1 MVFKRDMKAEL
12 LKLRSQVALLK
23 KSLDELSVLN
33 DIATAISSTLPLDDV
48 LDLITKKCVRHI
60 GVEQAA
66 VFLVDKSGKDDALK
80 TRVRHSRTTQKFIQ
94 FRLDDQLTGWMLTYR
109 KPLLLNDLSDETAFL
124 SSTLR
129 KHNIANLLAIL
140 LIVRGE
146 ITGLIALFNKKN
158 DKKFTENDQSLLSVI
173 ASESA
178 QIIES
183 SRLWEEERKLIHLQE
198 ELKTSERIQRSLLPA
213 SVPVLK
219 NYDIAVNMISAKE
232 IGGDYYDFIQTGPDR
247 WVLCVGD
254 ISGKGLPAALLMAN
268 LQATV
273 RGESLY
279 GKPEVCARVADINRR
294 FFHNTTP
301 EKYATLFYGT
311 LDTGTHRFEFVNAGH
326 NKAILLTPGQAPTL
340 LSTGNLAVGFFESA
354 DYNKKSISMGPG
366 SVLIIYSDGINE
378 ALNEQGEEFGM
389 DRLLQILMETTGSPA
404 DKIIQSVFAAIRKF
418 TGSAPQHD
426 DMTIMVVRRKSAATQ
441 GPDDSPPH
449 AGNTAQNE

>member
-1 MVFKRDMKAEL
+1 LVFSRDTKKEVAT
-12 LKLRSQVALLK
+12 LRSQVAMLK
-23 KSLDELSVLN
+23 KSLDELSILN
-33 DIATAISSTLPLDDV
+33 DIATAISSTLSLDDV
-48 LDLITKKCVRHI
+48 LELITQKCVQHI

-66 VFLVDKSGKDDALK
+66 VFLVDKTGEDDALK
-80 TRVRHSRTTQKFIQ
+80 TRVRHSRTTQKFVQ

-109 KPLLLNDLSDETAFL
+109 KPLLLNNISDETAFL
-124 SSTLR
+124 SSTLQR
-129 KHNIANLLAIL
+129 HNISNLLAIP

-158 DKKFTENDQSLLSVI
+158 ARKFSENDQSLLSVI

-213 SVPVLK
+213 EIPAPAGYNLS
-219 NYDIAVNMISAKE
+219 VNMVSAKE
-232 IGGDYYDFIQTGPDR
+232 IGGDYYDFIQAGPDH

-279 GKPEVCARVADINRR
+279 GHPDVCTRMTDINRR
-294 FFHNTTP
+294 FFNNTTP

-311 LDTGTHRFEFVNAGH
+311 LDTKNHTFEFVNAGH
-326 NKAILLTPGQAPTL
+326 NKGLLLAPGQAPAL
-340 LSTGNLAVGFFESA
+340 LSTGNLAVGFFEDA
-354 DYNKKSISMGPG
+354 EYTKKTVPMVPG
-366 SVLIIYSDGINE
+366 STLAIYSDGITE
-378 ALNEQGEEFGM
+378 ALNSEGEEFGM
-389 DRLLQILMETTGSPA
+389 DRLIQQLVSNGNMPA
-404 DKIIQSVFAAIRKF
+404 KELTDSVFSAVRAF
-418 TGSAPQHD
+418 AGSAPQYD
-426 DMTIMVVRRKSAATQ
+426 DMTLMIVRRRA
-441 GPDDSPPH
+441 
-449 AGNTAQNE
+449 

>member
-1 MVFKRDMKAEL
+1 MVFNRDSKKEL
-12 LKLRSQVALLK
+12 STLRSQVEMLK

-33 DIATAISSTLPLDDV
+33 DIATAISSTLSLDDV

-60 GVEQAA
+60 DVEQAA
-66 VFLVDKSGKDDALK
+66 VFLVDKTGEDDALK
-80 TRVRHSRTTQKFIQ
+80 TRVRHSRTTQKFVQ
-94 FRLDDQLTGWMLTYR
+94 FRLDDQLTGWMLAHR
-109 KPLLLNDLSDETAFL
+109 KPLMLNDTTEEDVFL
-124 SSTLR
+124 SPTLR
-129 KHNIANLLAIL
+129 KHNINNLLAIP

-158 DKKFTENDQSLLSVI
+158 DRKFSESDQGLLTVI

-213 SVPVLK
+213 TVPALDL
-219 NYDIAVNMISAKE
+219 YDISVNMISAKE
-232 IGGDYYDFIQTGPDR
+232 IGGDYYDFIQTGPDK
-247 WVLCVGD
+247 WIFCVGD

-279 GKPEVCARVADINRR
+279 GHPDVCVRLAGINRR
-294 FFHNTTP
+294 FFNNTTP

-311 LDTGTHRFEFVNAGH
+311 LDLSENSFEFVNAGH
-326 NKAILLTPGQAPTL
+326 NKGIIMSPGKAPGL
-340 LSTGNLAVGFFESA
+340 LSTNNMAVGFFEDSEF
-354 DYNKKSISMGPG
+354 NKKTVPMTPESI
-366 SVLIIYSDGINE
+366 LAIYSDGITE

-389 DRLLQILMETTGSPA
+389 DRL
-404 DKIIQSVFAAIRKF
+404 IQQLTSHANASAESLTDSVFSAVRAF
-418 TGSAPQHD
+418 AGTAPQYD
-426 DMTIMVVRRKSAATQ
+426 DMTLMIVKRLGRQ
-441 GPDDSPPH
+441 C
-449 AGNTAQNE
+449 

>member
-1 MVFKRDMKAEL
+1 MVFNREMKKEL
-12 LKLRSQVALLK
+12 ETLRSQVAMLK

-33 DIATAISSTLPLDDV
+33 DIATAISSTLPLDEV

-66 VFLVDKSGKDDALK
+66 VFLVDKTGKDNALK
-80 TRVRHSRTTQKFIQ
+80 TRVRHSRTTQKFIR

-129 KHNIANLLAIL
+129 KHDISNLLAIP

-146 ITGLIALFNKKN
+146 LTGLIALFNKKN
-158 DKKFTENDQSLLSVI
+158 QQHFTEKDQSLLSVI

-213 SVPVLK
+213 TVPVLK
-219 NYDIAVNMISAKE
+219 HYDVAVNMVSAKE
-232 IGGDYYDFIQTGPDR
+232 IGGDYYDFIQVGQDK

-279 GKPEVCARVADINRR
+279 GQPEVCARMADINRR

-311 LDTGTHRFEFVNAGH
+311 LDTVAHTFEFVNAGH
-326 NKAILLTPGQAPTL
+326 NKAILLAPGQETTL
-340 LSTGNLAVGFFESA
+340 LSTGNLAVGFFENA
-354 DYNKKSISMGPG
+354 DYKKKILSLHPG
-366 SVLIIYSDGINE
+366 SILAIYSDGITE

-389 DRLLQILMETTGSPA
+389 ERLLQKLAETAGFSPNQ
-404 DKIIQSVFAAIRKF
+404 IIRSVYSGIREF
-418 TGSAPQHD
+418 TGTAPQHD
-426 DMTIMVVRRKSAATQ
+426 DMTLMIIRREPKQT
-441 GPDDSPPH
+441 
-449 AGNTAQNE
+449 

>member
-1 MVFKRDMKAEL
+1 MVFNRNTKTEIET
-12 LKLRSQVALLK
+12 LRSQVKMLK
-23 KSLDELSVLN
+23 KSLDELSILN
-33 DIATAISSTLPLDDV
+33 DIATAISSTLSLDDV
-48 LDLITKKCVRHI
+48 LDLITQKCVQHI

-66 VFLVDKSGKDDALK
+66 VFLVDKTGKDDALK
-80 TRVRHSRTTQKFIQ
+80 TRVRHSRTTQKFVQ

-109 KPLLLNDLSDETAFL
+109 KPLILNDTIEEDAFL
-124 SSTLR
+124 SPTLR
-129 KHNIANLLAIL
+129 KHNINNLLAIP

-158 DKKFTENDQSLLSVI
+158 SRKFTENDQSLLSVI

-213 SVPVLK
+213 EIPAM
-219 NYDIAVNMISAKE
+219 NMYDISVNMVSAKE
-232 IGGDYYDFIQTGPDR
+232 IGGDYYDFIRAGQDK

-279 GKPEVCARVADINRR
+279 GHPDACIRMADINRR
-294 FFHNTTP
+294 FFNNTTP

-311 LDTGTHRFEFVNAGH
+311 LDIRQHSFEFVNAGH
-326 NKAILLTPGQAPTL
+326 NKGILLPPGQVPAL
-340 LSTGNLAVGFFESA
+340 LSTGNMAVGFFEEA
-354 DYNKKSISMGPG
+354 DFNKKIIPFSPG
-366 SVLIIYSDGINE
+366 SILAIYSDGITE
-378 ALNEQGEEFGM
+378 ALNEEKEEYGIE
-389 DRLLQILMETTGSPA
+389 RLLDQLTSNA
-404 DKIIQSVFAAIRKF
+404 DASAGELTDSVFSAVRDFA
-418 TGSAPQHD
+418 GNAPQYD
-426 DMTIMVVRRKSAATQ
+426 DMTLMIIKRQ
-441 GPDDSPPH
+441 
-449 AGNTAQNE
+449 QQ